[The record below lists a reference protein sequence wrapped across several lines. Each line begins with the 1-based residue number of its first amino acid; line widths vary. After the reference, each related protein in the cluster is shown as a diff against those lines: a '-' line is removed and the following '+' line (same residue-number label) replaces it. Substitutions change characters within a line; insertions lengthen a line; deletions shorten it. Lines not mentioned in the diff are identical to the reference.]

1 MKKGIIL
8 CVCLL
13 GGTVAFAETQT
24 QEQTPAQRPLALA
37 VRPSAQQRKLFKQR
51 NKEIRRL
58 TKQYRR
64 ASAQEKP
71 LIKEQ
76 LAALVSQATDEGI
89 AWTKERIAAEKA
101 NLELWEQKLATQ
113 EEQLDEIKAR
123 RVDEILSGEAE
134 QRYKLARKRWKKEM
148 KAVRKSM
155 K

>member
-1 MKKGIIL
+1 MKKCFVI
-8 CVCLL
+8 CCLL
-13 GGTVAFAETQT
+13 LCAGFIWAQDGAA
-24 QEQTPAQRPLALA
+24 AQRPLALA
-37 VRPSAQQRKLFKQR
+37 VRPSAEQRKLFKQR

-64 ASAQEKP
+64 ASEEEKP

-76 LAALVSQATDEGI
+76 LAQLVSTATDEGL
-89 AWTKERIAAEKA
+89 AWTKERIASEKA
-101 NLELWEQKLATQ
+101 NLDVWEQKLAQQ
-113 EEQLDEIKAR
+113 EKNLEEIKAR

-134 QRYKLARKRWKKEM
+134 RRYKLARKRWKKEM

>member
-1 MKKGIIL
+1 MKKCFAI
-8 CVCLL
+8 CCLL
-13 GGTVAFAETQT
+13 LCAGFIWAQDDTS
-24 QEQTPAQRPLALA
+24 AQRPLALA
-37 VRPSAQQRKLFKQR
+37 VRPSAEQRKLFKQR

-64 ASAQEKP
+64 ASEEEKP
-71 LIKEQ
+71 SIKKQ
-76 LAALVSQATDEGI
+76 LAQLVSTATDEGL

-101 NLELWEQKLATQ
+101 NLDIWEQKLAQQ
-113 EEQLDEIKAR
+113 EEKLEEIKAR

-134 QRYKLARKRWKKEM
+134 RRYKLARKRWKKEM